1 MRMLCKCGY
10 FITDAI
16 VPNRTNLRLF
26 SKFPLPYNDSLK
38 DNESISVL
46 HCECCHRFHI
56 FSSSNY
62 YVYWLDKLIPSLQ
75 GVEPLPMWHEGTYIT
90 NDYGDVYPVA
100 LTNENKQLLLK
111 YDDGFA
117 IFMMESIMEDNQL
130 IYHMNHADTIIY
142 DKSKMDMSLS
152 ASQIRCPCGWLINL
166 QLIDDE
172 SIINL
177 YDSISWAAR
186 VKYEFGD
193 LNSFLPLRGL
203 HCKKCRR
210 IMLPTDRKRY
220 ISYSMLSEAPLDES
234 FRFLYYYVEPKEE
247 CMMDFE
253 AYKDEPIILSKIY
266 ISNDEEYIRVEVPN
280 SIAFYR
286 AES

>member
-10 FITDAI
+10 FMTDTI
-16 VPNRTNLRLF
+16 VPNHTNLRMHCNSTNPF
-26 SKFPLPYNDSLK
+26 NNDIEKNKL
-38 DNESISVL
+38 ITIL
-46 HCECCHRFHI
+46 HCECCHRLYI
-56 FSSSNY
+56 SSSDSC
-62 YVYWLDKLIPSLQ
+62 YVYWLDKIISPTQFKNNVLAER
-75 GVEPLPMWHEGTYIT
+75 GEVYIT
-90 NDYGDVYPVA
+90 NDYGDIYSVA
-100 LTNENKQLLLK
+100 LTDENKQLLLK
-111 YDDGFA
+111 YDNGFA
-117 IFMMESIMEDNQL
+117 VFRMESLVENNQL

-142 DKSKMDMSLS
+142 DKSKVDMSLS
-152 ASQIRCPCGWLINL
+152 ASKIRCPCGWLINL

-203 HCKKCRR
+203 HCKKCGR

-220 ISYSMLSEAPLDES
+220 ISYSMLSETPLDES

-253 AYKDEPIILSKIY
+253 AYKDEPTILSKIY